1 MKNALSLAPSSAL
14 RVCCFDDIDQYR
26 WSAEGLQLDFTPL
39 ARKISAQQLIVDL
52 PGCDIIVERTF
63 PRLIDAKLMP
73 DRTAIA
79 LSLCDD
85 FALQINGVDLDSDTL
100 VLGYGSSIFVARETT
115 PIWLGCVL
123 FKQEIRDRGW
133 PAGEKGFDLLT
144 IAKPAQRKLRLLVQ
158 DVVTFASERPDD
170 IRRADVAQG
179 LNESLLAAA
188 DEALADSVSMLGAR
202 SAHTERFLGVVKGID
217 EIISENP
224 ANPIYSGELARA
236 LGVSVRTIHTAVLQ
250 YRGMSLH
257 RYLRLK
263 RLWQVRQRL
272 LSGNISVKACALA
285 YGFWH
290 LSDFSR
296 SYRTLFGELPS
307 QTLALAH

>member
-1 MKNALSLAPSSAL
+1 MNNALSLAPSSAL

-39 ARKISAQQLIVDL
+39 ARKISARQLIVNL

-73 DRTAIA
+73 GRTAIVF
-79 LSLCDD
+79 SMSDESM
-85 FALQINGVDLDSDTL
+85 LQINGVDLDSDTL
-100 VLGYGSSIFVARETT
+100 VLGYDRAIFVGRETT
-115 PIWLGCVL
+115 PIWFACVV
-123 FKQEIRDRGW
+123 FKQDMRDRGW
-133 PAGEKGFDLLT
+133 PAAAKGFDIFTLSR
-144 IAKPAQRKLRLLVQ
+144 PAHHRLRALVQ
-158 DVVTFASERPDD
+158 DVATFASRSPDD
-170 IRRADVAQG
+170 IRKPEVARG
-179 LNESLLAAA
+179 IDESLLAAV
-188 DEALADSVSMLGAR
+188 DEALADSVSIFGAR
-202 SAHTERFLGVVKGID
+202 SAHTERFLTVVKGID

-224 ANPIYSGELARA
+224 ANPIYSGDLARA